1 MPLLDDDF
9 PNYKDCIAMVL
20 MVTLSMFALF
30 VIDTD
35 YFWFMFWI
43 MFLAL
48 GGFLVIAFII
58 YMVLWYGQ
66 DKDLTLG
73 EAWELR
79 FGKKEEIKEQ
89 KRKPKPLHKLMA
101 NAKYGVL
108 LDKKNFEPEDKLITN
123 NSQEWGNRDAN

>member
-9 PNYKDCIAMVL
+9 PNTKDCFAMALMLVMCMIAI
-20 MVTLSMFALF
+20 FI
-30 VIDTD
+30 IDVNT
-35 YFWFMFWI
+35 FWITFWI

-48 GGFLVIAFII
+48 GGFLLIAFII

-73 EAWELR
+73 EVWELR
-79 FGKKEEIKEQ
+79 FGKKEEIQEE
-89 KRKPKPLHKLMA
+89 KPKHKPLYKLMA

-108 LDKKNFEPEDKLITN
+108 LDKKDFEPEDKLVTDF
-123 NSQEWGNRDAN
+123 SQEWGLKK